1 MVNGYDFA
9 DVIAAYYRGFE
20 EGDETLKADAVRWLR
35 GEFST
40 KTDARRALV
49 CAALSKTLPSMI
61 SSSYLRALSGWQ
73 AFPAS
78 WYRSMSS

>member
-1 MVNGYDFA
+1 MVGDFA

-40 KTDARRALV
+40 KTDARRAL
-49 CAALSKTLPSMI
+49 
-61 SSSYLRALSGWQ
+61 RAQHCRRRCHL
-73 AFPAS
+73 
-78 WYRSMSS
+78 